1 MKKSVKIL
9 IVVLCV
15 IIVGLVSFI
24 VWDKLIN
31 IKKDDEHVNTI
42 NIEEKFVSNRADNS
56 VNNADENNN
65 AKSTN
70 QTGIANE
77 ANGTEIKKTAEYA
90 KEYIKIIDDF
100 KSECPDFKCDL
111 IYFNNDSIP
120 DLVID
125 SGAISLYMYENG
137 TVYTL
142 MDKESYATGGCKYYD
157 YYEKKGVISNFGT
170 SLAGLICGENFYIL
184 NSKKELEH
192 TFSYSTRG
200 ADLGED
206 EKMKEQVENEL
217 NQYGGYKYKGQKITK
232 DEFERR
238 LKEYGIEFSI
248 DELWNTKSSI
258 KKALAGTKTPSELK
272 QQLEK

>member
-15 IIVGLVSFI
+15 IIVGLVCFI

-31 IKKDDEHVNTI
+31 TEKDDENVNDI
-42 NIEEKFVSNRADNS
+42 NIEENFVSNRVDNS
-56 VNNADENNN
+56 VNNADENNT
-65 AKSTN
+65 KSTN
-70 QTGIANE
+70 QIEIANE
-77 ANGTEIKKTAEYA
+77 ANGTKIQKTAEYA
-90 KEYIKIIDDF
+90 KAYIKIIDDF

-111 IYFNNDSIP
+111 IYFNNDNIP

-125 SGAISLYMYENG
+125 CGAISLYMYENG

-142 MDKESYATGGCKYYD
+142 MDKESYGTGGCKYYN
-157 YYEKKGVISNFGT
+157 YYEKKGVISDFGT
-170 SLAGLICGENFYIL
+170 SLAGLVCGENFYIL

-192 TFSYSTRG
+192 TFSYSARG
-200 ADLGED
+200 ADPGED
-206 EKMKEQVENEL
+206 EEMKEQVEKEL
-217 NQYGGYKYKGQKITK
+217 NQYGGYEYKGQKITE
-232 DEFERR
+232 DEFESR
-238 LKEYGIEFSI
+238 LKEYGVEFSI

-258 KKALAGTKTPSELK
+258 KKALEGTKTPSEVK